1 MCNTCKSRDGC
12 FAWKGGDV
20 MRRSMLFLPGN
31 NPNMLINGN
40 CLGADAVIFDLEDA
54 VSPAEKDAARIL
66 VRNTMRYMD
75 FKGCEIIVR
84 INSVDT
90 DYWKADIDAILP
102 EKPDLILLPK
112 TSLPGDVLMADEY
125 MTQVEEKLG
134 FENNTVGLMPLIE
147 TALGVENAYVIASS
161 SERVK
166 ALFLGAEDL
175 TADLQCKR
183 TKEGR
188 EIEYARTRLVVAA
201 RAAGVDVYDTPFTD
215 VNDDEGIVD
224 DAKIAKSLGFT
235 GKASISPR
243 HVEVINAVFSPTQ
256 ADIDYAYEVMD
267 AIRIAKEQ
275 GKGAISL
282 HGKMIDAPIVA
293 RAERTILM
301 AEALGLDRRDSNE

>member
-1 MCNTCKSRDGC
+1 
-12 FAWKGGDV
+12 

-66 VRNTMRYMD
+66 VRNTMKYMD
-75 FKGCEIIVR
+75 FRGCEIIVR

-90 DYWKADIDAILP
+90 AYWKADLDAILP
-102 EKPDLILLPK
+102 YQPKLILLPK
-112 TSLPGDVLMADEY
+112 VGQPADALEADAY
-125 MTQVEEKLG
+125 MSELEEKLG
-134 FENNTVGLMPLIE
+134 FEKNTVGLMPLIE
-147 TALGVENAYVIASS
+147 TALAVENSFAIATAT
-161 SERVK
+161 ERVQ

-201 RAAGVDVYDTPFTD
+201 RAAGIDVYDTPFTD
-215 VNDDEGIVD
+215 VNDDEGIEVD
-224 DAKIAKSLGFT
+224 ATIAKALGFT

-243 HVEVINAVFSPTQ
+243 HVEVINRVFSPTQ
-256 ADIDYAYEVMD
+256 KDIDYAYEVMD
-267 AIRIAKEQ
+267 AIRLAKEQ
-275 GKGAISL
+275 GKGAIAL

-293 RAERTILM
+293 RAERTIAM
-301 AEALGLDRRDSNE
+301 AEALGLERGM

>member
-1 MCNTCKSRDGC
+1 
-12 FAWKGGDV
+12 

-75 FKGCEIIVR
+75 FRGCEIIVR
-84 INSVDT
+84 INSIDT
-90 DYWKADIDAILP
+90 PYWQADIDEILP
-102 EKPDLILLPK
+102 YKPGLILLPK
-112 TSLPGDVLMADEY
+112 TGTAQDVLTADAY
-125 MTQVEEKLG
+125 ITQVEKKLG
-134 FENNTVGLMPLIE
+134 MEPNTVGLMPLIE
-147 TALGVENAYVIASS
+147 TALGVENAFLIASATK
-161 SERVK
+161 RVQ

-201 RAAGVDVYDTPFTD
+201 RAAGVQVYDTPFTD
-215 VNDDEGIVD
+215 VNDDEGIVK
-224 DAKIAKSLGFT
+224 DAAVAKALGFT

-243 HVEVINAVFSPTQ
+243 HVEVINATFSPSQ
-256 ADIDYAYEVMD
+256 KDIAYAYEVMD
-267 AIRIAKEQ
+267 AIEQAKAQ

-293 RAERTILM
+293 RAQQTIAM
-301 AEALGLDRRDSNE
+301 AQALGLRREEA

>member
-1 MCNTCKSRDGC
+1 
-12 FAWKGGDV
+12 

-54 VSPAEKDAARIL
+54 VAPSEKDAARIL
-66 VRNTMRYMD
+66 VRNTIRYMD
-75 FKGCEIIVR
+75 FRGCEIIVR
-84 INSVDT
+84 INSIDT
-90 DYWKADIDAILP
+90 PYWKEDIAQILP
-102 EKPDLILLPK
+102 YRPGLILLPK
-112 TSLPGDVLMADEY
+112 TGSAADVLEADAYISALED
-125 MTQVEEKLG
+125 KLG
-134 FENNTVGLMPLIE
+134 MAPNTVGLMPLIE
-147 TALGVENAYVIASS
+147 TAMGVENAFGIASAS
-161 SERVK
+161 KRVK

-215 VNDDEGIVD
+215 VNDDEGIVT
-224 DAKIAKSLGFT
+224 DAQLAKALGFT

-243 HVEVINAVFSPTQ
+243 HVDVINAVFSPTQ
-256 ADIDYAYEVMD
+256 KEIDYAYEVME
-267 AIRIAKEQ
+267 AIALAKRQ
-275 GKGAISL
+275 GKGAIAL

-293 RAERTILM
+293 RAQRTIDM
-301 AEALGLDRRDSNE
+301 AKVLGLGREEQV